1 MLELKSIVKDY
12 VNGDNVTHALKGLSV
27 NFRRS
32 EFVSIL
38 GPSGCGKTTTL
49 NIIGGLDRY
58 TSGDLIIEGKSTKGY
73 TDRDWDTYR
82 NHSIG
87 FVFQTYNLISHLN
100 ILGNVELAL
109 TIGGVEKKE
118 RQKRAL
124 EALKKVG
131 LGDIA
136 KKKPNQ
142 LSGGQMQRVAIARA
156 LVNDP
161 EILLADEP
169 TGALDSETSVQIMEL
184 LKEVAK
190 DRLVIMVTHN
200 PDLAEKYSSRI
211 ITMKDGELM
220 TDSNPFDGKDEVKP
234 RKEEASKKSK
244 MSMKTAFSLSS
255 RNLLAKAKRT
265 VLVCFAGSIGII
277 GVSAVLG
284 VSQGVTNYVSG
295 MQDDM
300 LSGNPV
306 TISKSSLDLNA
317 MLEASSSLTQAK
329 AISESHRDG
338 YIDVDYFVKYLAEQ
352 KDNLSSYAVKNEINQ
367 QYVDYVDVMPK
378 EYYGAM
384 SKDFGIDSKLNIFTN
399 VDFTLPTKVEERPV
413 IENISHVSL
422 NYLIAAYTGIVK
434 TTSFGEF
441 ADMIKLFVNAVNI
454 APNDN
459 EYILS
464 QYDILAG
471 DIAKEDDEMM
481 IVVSS
486 DYKLRDIFLGQIG
499 YYSQDEFVD
508 VINKYAQGSEVEL
521 PKKDFSYDELLGKG
535 ENPKHFYYYP
545 DNDIFLK
552 NNVFDGVNL
561 DAPDFKEAVK
571 TYLQYNEMQALTFI
585 ATIKQ
590 YREMTPYVYKGFFNK
605 DDSNQGTPI
614 KVTGILKPK
623 DNVQYGCL
631 ESGFIISN
639 KFQDKLQKD
648 GKAAEIT
655 AKLKE
660 ILANYDPDSSTFG
673 GISSPMDY
681 YYAYKDMEHNGTY
694 AYLKEVAI
702 PKLYKDDDTS
712 IARKLALQRNV
723 IGLAKY
729 LDSVSKNEVAT
740 GFAVINIDSMGG
752 IASNSVIK
760 ALFGDTYSIE
770 SQLNNA
776 IASLGGADLPN
787 KISIYPRSFDDK
799 YLVTEYLDKWNSDE
813 NFSYTNPNGD
823 LVITYS
829 KTSENVPSGAF
840 VRQDIKYTDNL
851 EIIIRLINMMIQI
864 ITIALVAFT
873 SLSLVVSTVM
883 IGIITYV
890 SVVERV
896 KEIGIIRSLGGRK
909 HDVSNLFNVET
920 FLIGLTSG
928 VFGIAVTYLICLILN
943 IVISVVAGISVTF
956 MLPWN
961 YALIIIAIS
970 IALTLISGLIPARIA
985 AHKDPVVALRIGE

>member
-1 MLELKSIVKDY
+1 MLELKSIIKDY

-27 NFRRS
+27 NFRRN

-109 TIGGVEKKE
+109 TIGGIDKKE

-124 EALKKVG
+124 EALRKVG
-131 LGDIA
+131 LDDIA

-200 PDLAEKYSSRI
+200 PDLAERYSSRI
-211 ITMKDGELM
+211 ITMKDGELL
-220 TDSNPFDGKDEVKP
+220 TDSNPFDGGEEIQP
-234 RKEEASKKSK
+234 RKEEAKKKSK
-244 MSMKTAFSLSS
+244 MSLKTAFTLSS

-277 GVSAVLG
+277 GVSTVLAV
-284 VSQGVTNYVSG
+284 SNGVTNYVTG

-306 TISKSSLDLNA
+306 EISKSSLDLNA
-317 MLEASSSLTQAK
+317 MLEASSSLTQTK
-329 AISESHRDG
+329 AIAESHRDG
-338 YIDVDYFVKYLAEQ
+338 YIDVDYFIKYLAEQ

-367 QYVDYVDVMPK
+367 QYVDYVDTMPK

-384 SKDFGIDSKLNIFTN
+384 LKDYGVDPKLNIFTN
-399 VDFTLPTKVEERPV
+399 VQFTRPTENPEP
-413 IENISHVSL
+413 IDNISHVSL
-422 NYLIAAYTGIVK
+422 DYLITAYTAIVK
-434 TTSFGEF
+434 TTSFGQF
-441 ADMIKLFVNAVNI
+441 ADMIKLFTKAIEV
-454 APNDN
+454 APNNN

-464 QYDILAG
+464 QYDLLEGKVAE
-471 DIAKEDDEMM
+471 AEDEMM

-499 YYSQDEFVD
+499 YYSQDEFVE
-508 VINKYAQGSEVEL
+508 VIEKYARGEEVTL
-521 PKKDFSYDELLGKG
+521 DKKDFSYKELLGTEPGGK
-535 ENPKHFYYYP
+535 KFYYYP
-545 DNDIFLK
+545 NNDLFTK
-552 NNVFDGVNL
+552 NTTFEGINF
-561 DAPDFKEAVK
+561 DAPDFVAAVK
-571 TYLQYNEMQALTFI
+571 AASLIYKDLDPDVFI
-585 ATIKQ
+585 STIKK
-590 YREMTPYVYKGFFNK
+590 YVEMTPYKYTGYFNK
-605 DDSNQGTPI
+605 DAENQGTPI

-623 DNVQYGCL
+623 DGVQYGCL
-631 ESGFIISN
+631 KSGFIISN
-639 KFQDKLQKD
+639 KFQEKLLND
-648 GKAAEIT
+648 GKTSEIVAKLKQILT
-655 AKLKE
+655 DYDPNNADKFVGINAPMEYLFAYTDMEHQGTDAKLKE
-660 ILANYDPDSSTFG
+660 VML
-673 GISSPMDY
+673 
-681 YYAYKDMEHNGTY
+681 
-694 AYLKEVAI
+694 
-702 PKLYKDDDTS
+702 PKLYKDNDTS
-712 IARKLALQRNV
+712 VTRLKAITENIRRLATFFTSYADMGTAFSVLNV
-723 IGLAKY
+723 
-729 LDSVSKNEVAT
+729 
-740 GFAVINIDSMGG
+740 DSMGG
-752 IASNSVIK
+752 LANNSVIK

-770 SQLNNA
+770 SQLTKA
-776 IASLGGADLPN
+776 IASLGGADLPTE
-787 KISIYPRSFDDK
+787 IDIYPHSFDEK
-799 YLVTEYLDKWNSDE
+799 YLVTEYLDRWNSDE
-813 NFSYTNPNGD
+813 DFSFTAPDGT
-823 LVITYS
+823 LIKTYS
-829 KTSENVPSGAF
+829 KNSKNVPFGAF

-851 EIIIRLINMMIQI
+851 EVIIRLINMMIQI

-909 HDVSNLFNVET
+909 LDVSNLFNVET

-943 IVISVVAGISVTF
+943 IIIGIIAGIGAIM

-970 IALTLISGLIPARIA
+970 ILLTLISGLIPARIA
-985 AHKDPVVALRIGE
+985 AHKDPVVALRTGE